1 MAYLETPV
9 GIKLNEFETIMNI
22 TLKLNER
29 EFQFSLYYI
38 IPLGKWK
45 ENLGRICGSGC
56 NAAHSKSTHIL
67 LRHQII
73 NCLSF
78 DTAHRGHRQ
87 L

>member
-45 ENLGRICGSGC
+45 EISAESVAAAVMRLTVNLPTFYYA
-56 NAAHSKSTHIL
+56 NK
-67 LRHQII
+67 
-73 NCLSF
+73 
-78 DTAHRGHRQ
+78 
-87 L
+87 